1 MSNDILILERRLR
14 FCTSRHNQYSAVLL
28 LLILAIN
35 EGYHTKL
42 SVSAQKYTV
51 SSWSMQVFG
60 ETKVEL
66 KTFALTK
73 LSVIDIAE
81 TTQKYVSLFKRV
93 EDVSDLEIL
102 LSLKCELDDL
112 QQSEELP
119 KALEM
124 QYKLAA
130 IKLTAATMAESAY
143 DKKLG
148 ELQTIYNTAL
158 ENKNLGSFITAYQ
171 NASLMTSVISMNGF
185 TFAFSNL
192 QIQPFKEIQTKSKNY
207 LDTNLSEWL
216 PTQRCQAVAEMD
228 RYEHRMK
235 NSFVLWKKWDMF
247 QKLERHEAF

>member
-1 MSNDILILERRLR
+1 M
-14 FCTSRHNQYSAVLL
+14 
-28 LLILAIN
+28 
-35 EGYHTKL
+35 
-42 SVSAQKYTV
+42 
-51 SSWSMQVFG
+51 
-60 ETKVEL
+60 
-66 KTFALTK
+66 
-73 LSVIDIAE
+73 IDIAE

-93 EDVSDLEIL
+93 EDFSDLEIL
-102 LSLKCELDDL
+102 LSLKCELDDI

-119 KALEM
+119 KELEM
-124 QYKLAA
+124 QYKLAS

-235 NSFVLWKKWDMF
+235 
-247 QKLERHEAF
+247 KLIRSLEEMGYVSEARTARGILEKELESSAKIQRQNETS